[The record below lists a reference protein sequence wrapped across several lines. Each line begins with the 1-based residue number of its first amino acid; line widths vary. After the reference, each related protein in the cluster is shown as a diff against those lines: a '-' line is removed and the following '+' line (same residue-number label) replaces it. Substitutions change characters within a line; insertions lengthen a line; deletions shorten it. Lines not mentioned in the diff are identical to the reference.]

1 MRGDTSD
8 RVAGT
13 ELTALA
19 TGALVARARRATSL
33 VEVQRLI
40 IELGALPGVRDA
52 ALETGSAGIPVGPS
66 SWGLALRVQADDEA
80 GYHEAIEEIASAA
93 RRGLTVPCQSMPAD
107 RAMPTDPLA
116 RALLASDRAIVV
128 LIHPAAGWTALSE
141 AFDLVLGYD
150 RLAPPEVSPL
160 DLVHPDDHAVAIGS
174 FVDACTGRGS
184 GRPFDL
190 RVRTATGRWRTIEV
204 VVRGFVDDPGIGAV
218 AYLGIDVT
226 DKRER
231 SRPVES
237 SDTFVPTVAH
247 ELRGPLSSVVAF
259 AHLLGDPGSGGLT
272 DDQRTY
278 LDVIDRNANRLLHL
292 IEDLLLLSRL
302 EAGTLPLKLAP
313 VRVPALVEAVVT
325 DRAPAADR
333 AEIALSWDL
342 LDGPELVCDEA
353 RVQQVL
359 GNLLANAFAFTPVAG
374 RVSVTAR
381 PSSSGWQLV
390 VSDTGVGIPATEQS
404 KLFSP
409 FFRASNVAAA
419 GRSLTPG
426 AGLGLMISR
435 AIVEL
440 HGGRIEVAST
450 EGVGTTVTVSLP
462 KGGSSS

>member
-1 MRGDTSD
+1 
-8 RVAGT
+8 
-13 ELTALA
+13 
-19 TGALVARARRATSL
+19 
-33 VEVQRLI
+33 
-40 IELGALPGVRDA
+40 
-52 ALETGSAGIPVGPS
+52 
-66 SWGLALRVQADDEA
+66 
-80 GYHEAIEEIASAA
+80 
-93 RRGLTVPCQSMPAD
+93 
-107 RAMPTDPLA
+107 
-116 RALLASDRAIVV
+116 
-128 LIHPAAGWTALSE
+128 
-141 AFDLVLGYD
+141 
-150 RLAPPEVSPL
+150 
-160 DLVHPDDHAVAIGS
+160 
-174 FVDACTGRGS
+174 VD
-184 GRPFDL
+184 
-190 RVRTATGRWRTIEV
+190 
-204 VVRGFVDDPGIGAV
+204 
-218 AYLGIDVT
+218 
-226 DKRER
+226 
-231 SRPVES
+231 S

-325 DRAPAADR
+325 DRAPAADA

-359 GNLLANAFAFTPVAG
+359 GNLLANALAFTPVAG
-374 RVSVTAR
+374 RVGVTAR
-381 PSSSGWQLV
+381 PSSDGWQLV
-390 VSDTGVGIPATEQS
+390 VSDTGVGIPAPEQS

-462 KGGSSS
+462 KGGSPS

>member
-1 MRGDTSD
+1 
-8 RVAGT
+8 
-13 ELTALA
+13 
-19 TGALVARARRATSL
+19 
-33 VEVQRLI
+33 
-40 IELGALPGVRDA
+40 
-52 ALETGSAGIPVGPS
+52 
-66 SWGLALRVQADDEA
+66 
-80 GYHEAIEEIASAA
+80 
-93 RRGLTVPCQSMPAD
+93 
-107 RAMPTDPLA
+107 
-116 RALLASDRAIVV
+116 VV

-150 RLAPPEVSPL
+150 RLAPPDVSPL
-160 DLVHPDDHAVAIGS
+160 DLIHPDDHAVAIGS
-174 FVDACTGRGS
+174 FVDACAGRGS
-184 GRPFDL
+184 GRPFDV
-190 RVRTATGRWRTIEV
+190 RVRAATGRWCTIEV
-204 VVRGFVDDPGIGAV
+204 VARGFVDDPGIGAV

-231 SRPVES
+231 SRPVDS

-313 VRVPALVEAVVT
+313 VRVPGLVEAVVT
-325 DRAPAADR
+325 DRVPAADA

-374 RVSVTAR
+374 RVGVTAR
-381 PSSSGWQLV
+381 PSSGGWQLV

-462 KGGSSS
+462 KGGSPS